1 MACIAILGAGVMGSA
16 LSYPLTDN
24 GHTVRL
30 IGTHL
35 DGPIIARCKHDGVH
49 PRLNRQLPPSV
60 HLFTYEEL
68 PEGLAQADV
77 IALGVNSRG
86 IEWASATL
94 APYVR
99 AGQPIIVVTKGLWAT
114 EQGHLRIFP
123 DVLAD
128 GLPPDVRAT
137 TPIAA
142 IGGPSIA
149 GELAA
154 RRHTCV
160 VFTCRDQAALEYLAG
175 LFATEYY
182 HIWTSTDMIGVEVC
196 VALKNIYALGIG
208 LVPGLL
214 EAAGGPDGAAAM
226 HNYAAALFAQGL
238 VETAE
243 LVTHLGGRL
252 ETVFSLPGAGDLYV
266 TTQGGRNSRMGRLL
280 GMGTDPEEAIEQL
293 AGETVEGLDAVA
305 QIAPAVEQ
313 LIARGVFAAD
323 AFPLLRH
330 IYGVAVQGMPV
341 APIFD
346 RFFRQPSLALRPILP
361 MARLP

>member
-24 GHTVRL
+24 GHAVHL

-60 HLFTYEEL
+60 RLFTHHEL
-68 PEGLAQADV
+68 PEGLADADV
-77 IALGVNSRG
+77 IALGINSRG
-86 IEWASATL
+86 VEWAGGAI
-94 APYVR
+94 APHVR
-99 AGQPIIVVTKGLWAT
+99 AGQSIIMVTKGLWAT
-114 EQGHLRIFP
+114 EHGHLRIFP

-128 GLPPDVRAT
+128 WLPPNVRAT
-137 TPIAA
+137 IPIAA

-160 VFTCRDQAALEYLAG
+160 VFTCRDQAALDYLAG

-182 HIWTSTDMIGVEVC
+182 HIWTSTDIVGVEVC

-208 LVPGLL
+208 FVLGLL

-238 VETAE
+238 VEISQ
-243 LVTHLGGRL
+243 LVTHLGGGL

-280 GMGTDPEEAIEQL
+280 GMGTDPEAAVEQL
-293 AGETVEGLDAVA
+293 AGETVEGLDAVV
-305 QIAPAVEQ
+305 QIAPAIEQ
-313 LIARGVFAAD
+313 LIARGVLAAD

-330 IYGVAVQGMPV
+330 IYAVAVQGMPV

-346 RFFRQPSLALRPILP
+346 QFFRQPSLGLKSTLP
-361 MARLP
+361 VARSR